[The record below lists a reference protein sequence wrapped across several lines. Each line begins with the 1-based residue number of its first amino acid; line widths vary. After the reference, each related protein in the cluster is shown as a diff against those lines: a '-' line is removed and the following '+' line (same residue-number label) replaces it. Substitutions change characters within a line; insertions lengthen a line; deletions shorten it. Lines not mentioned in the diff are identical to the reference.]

1 MVVAAEVS
9 VVVGVPV
16 VVGAVVVGAVV
27 DVVAVEVGDGI
38 AVPAEVLDT
47 GDVVGVVE
55 VAGPPP
61 GFASPE
67 VCGES
72 AESALQAPSHS
83 AAKPAKKSRRDT
95 AMARDVSGAA
105 PPGRASVSPRAR
117 SRLRSRR

>member
-1 MVVAAEVS
+1 MVAAE
-9 VVVGVPV
+9 VPV

-27 DVVAVEVGDGI
+27 DVVTVEVGDGI
-38 AVPAEVLDT
+38 AVPGEVLET
-47 GDVVGVVE
+47 GDVVGAVE
-55 VAGPPP
+55 VPGPPP

-67 VCGES
+67 ACGES

-95 AMARDVSGAA
+95 AMAPNVSGAA
-105 PPGRASVSPRAR
+105 PPGRASASPRAR